1 MYKTSLAFQ
10 KFTRRN
16 LVLSSCRLGF
26 NKKTPVST
34 SFSILDH
41 KNNAQIPTVLPNACF
56 FSSLP
61 NLIQQLRKDTGAP
74 MMECKKALSATENDY
89 EKAIEWLRK
98 NGTAKAASKLVGRE
112 ASEGMVGIAYH
123 DQGMSASIVKVAS
136 ETDFASR
143 SKDFTSLVEIVA
155 NGALSCESDAL
166 EDLLKVRVVK
176 VDGENTSEDGN
187 HRTIKDAMD
196 DSVLSI
202 RENLQIANVEKIV
215 AKDKESVLA
224 GYVHGKVFQESNAGT
239 AAALV
244 ELNKSSSNKG
254 KPCTLSRDE
263 MEQVGKRLAM
273 HIVAAKP
280 VYLAPENV
288 PEHEIEKE
296 KQILMEQMADS
307 GKSADILEK
316 IVNGRMRKYYEQV
329 CLLEQ
334 SHMLEEGNPKVSKLL
349 AQLGLDLVTYKLC
362 FVQK

>member
-1 MYKTSLAFQ
+1 
-10 KFTRRN
+10 
-16 LVLSSCRLGF
+16 
-26 NKKTPVST
+26 
-34 SFSILDH
+34 
-41 KNNAQIPTVLPNACF
+41 
-56 FSSLP
+56 
-61 NLIQQLRKDTGAP
+61 
-74 MMECKKALSATENDY
+74 MECKKALAATENDY

-112 ASEGMVGIAYH
+112 ASEGMVGIACQ
-123 DQGMSASIVKVAS
+123 DQGLAASIVKVSS

-155 NGALSCESDAL
+155 NGALSCPSDAV
-166 EDLLKVRVVK
+166 EDLIKVSVK
-176 VDGENTSEDGN
+176 VNGEDSDDGN
-187 HRTIKDAMD
+187 DRTIKDAMD
-196 DSVLSI
+196 DAILSI
-202 RENLQIANVEKIV
+202 RENLQIVNVEKIV
-215 AKDKESVLA
+215 AKDSDSVLA

-244 ELNKSSSNKG
+244 ELKKSSTKG
-254 KPCTLSRDE
+254 KSCALSRDE

-280 VYLAPENV
+280 VYLAPEDV
-288 PEHEIEKE
+288 PEAEIEKE
-296 KQILMEQMADS
+296 RQILMEQMADS
-307 GKSADILEK
+307 GKPADILEK
-316 IVNGRMRKYYEQV
+316 IVNGRMRKYYEEV